1 MSESTSEPT
10 SEPTSEQPDTTSA
23 SAPPETFEYQ
33 AEMKQLLHLI
43 IHSLYTHEE
52 IFLRELVS
60 NASDALNK
68 LRFRMLTD
76 RDVVDAY
83 SERRIDIRLDKNEN
97 TLSVT
102 DTGIGMTKQDLIDR
116 IGTVASSGTLEFV
129 QQLKDQEGP
138 VDAQLIGKFGVG
150 FYSAFMVADEITIET
165 RHADRESTGLRW
177 HSDGGGSFTI
187 EEIDREERGTSI
199 TLHLKEDKTDFAEEW
214 RIRQIVRKYSNFV
227 DWPIYLDGERIN
239 TVEALWHKPKGE
251 IEDENLDEFYK
262 FISGDTEAPLGHL
275 HLEIEGLVAFR
286 ALLFVPRTAPRD
298 LFREDA
304 DRGLH
309 LYSSKVFIRD
319 DCKDLLPEYLRF
331 VRGVVDTEDLP
342 LNVSREQ
349 TQSSPVMAKIR
360 KILTGKMLS
369 MLEEWA
375 LDDTDRYETFFSEFG
390 ALFKTGLTS
399 DFAHRDELLEL
410 IRYESSEKEPGE
422 LVSLASYVDRM
433 PSEQEEIY

>member
-1 MSESTSEPT
+1 MTEANTAAT
-10 SEPTSEQPDTTSA
+10 QQ
-23 SAPPETFEYQ
+23 PETFEYR

-52 IFLRELVS
+52 IFLRELIS

-76 RDVVDAY
+76 RDVVDADA
-83 SERRIDIRLDKNEN
+83 ERRIDIKLDKNRN
-97 TLSVT
+97 TLTVS
-102 DTGIGMTKQDLIDR
+102 DTGIGMTRQDLIDR

-129 QQLKDQEGP
+129 KELKEQDGP
-138 VDAQLIGKFGVG
+138 VDGQLIGQFGVG
-150 FYSAFMVADEITIET
+150 FYSAFMVADEISIET
-165 RHADRESTGLRW
+165 RHADPDSTGLRW
-177 HSDGGGSFTI
+177 HSDGGGSYTI
-187 EEIDREERGTSI
+187 EETDRIERGTTI
-199 TLHLKEDKTDFAEEW
+199 TLHLTEDKTDFAEEW
-214 RIRQIVRKYSNFV
+214 RVRQIVRKYSNFV
-227 DWPIYLDGERIN
+227 DWPIYLDGERAN

-251 IEDENLDEFYK
+251 IEDEDLDEFYK
-262 FISGDTEAPLGHL
+262 FISSDTEAPLGHL
-275 HLEIEGLVAFR
+275 HLEIEGVVAFR
-286 ALLFVPRTAPRD
+286 AVLFIPKKAPRD

-309 LYSSKVFIRD
+309 LYSRKVFIRD
-319 DCKDLLPEYLRF
+319 DCKDLLPDYLRF

-360 KILTGKMLS
+360 KILTGKVLG

-375 LDDTDRYETFFSEFG
+375 LDNSGGHSERYADFFSEFG
-390 ALFKTGLTS
+390 TLFKTGLTS

-410 IRYESSEKEPGE
+410 IRYESSEKK
-422 LVSLASYVDRM
+422 
-433 PSEQEEIY
+433 